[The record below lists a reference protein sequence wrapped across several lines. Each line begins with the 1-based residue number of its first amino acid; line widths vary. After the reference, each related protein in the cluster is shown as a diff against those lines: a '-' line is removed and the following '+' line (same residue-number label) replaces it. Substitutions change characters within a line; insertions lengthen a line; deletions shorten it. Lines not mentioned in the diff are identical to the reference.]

1 MIIENDSVLL
11 PEVELFEVPPWKRN
25 YMVQKRRC
33 KINAVPQG
41 PLLPPIKIV
50 LVQPLEK
57 DCLKKTEKRQSL
69 KKIEIS
75 PDFSTLVARNRDRPL
90 VSSLPPPPLP
100 EIPVVDQ
107 DAILREV
114 LSSESSLNSCTSS
127 ASSIVSELTLPSL
140 NDDDQSSLTE
150 IPLSG
155 GGYHQT
161 TRDTK
166 KEEKQRDEKERLFR
180 LFDQLL
186 SEINKAEEMSRLSRR
201 RSDNLLYSG
210 HYGTK
215 IERYHS
221 HCGFL
226 EKYIVEDEP
235 SRYTMEQLQKKS
247 PAEMERIV
255 HRLKLYL
262 KEAGSNLVSGLEERD
277 KLVTENQ
284 GLCDLITASLQAISA
299 KRSSCTTRVP
309 AQYSRHCTS
318 PQYFPV
324 VRVASLRRIS
334 YQTSVFKLIPWS
346 TCCTMRRRK
355 GEDTEVRF
363 SVSPGGGDTGFSEWA
378 KAMKMVARLPDGV
391 PSHFRKTLW
400 LSLAEKHLSSK
411 NISWPQV
418 ERSIFSDRLNP
429 DDQELSV
436 QIVKD
441 LHRTGCSLFCGTSG
455 QHNQA
460 VLKRVLLAYARWNKN
475 VGYCQGL
482 NMLAALILQVMQGC
496 QAATVKVMI
505 YLIEGVLPESYFA
518 DNLRGLSVDMAVF
531 RDLLSLKLPEL
542 SRHLDNLQQES
553 KDSGTSYEPP
563 LMDVFTMQWFL
574 TIFCNCLPQPTVLR
588 LWDLLFL
595 EGDSVL
601 IKAALVIWQSLAE
614 RMLSVRSADEFYSI
628 MAVLTREM
636 MEFGLMEANN
646 LIKNMDTLS
655 VPELSELRDRY
666 VYNISPWPVPA
677 KKGLR
682 IFYPHQHSGGLSEES
697 SGEARM
703 TPISNH
709 PDREK
714 IALDISALKK
724 QYWKLRER
732 QRQAHIILSAACR
745 SESYNSQATPALN
758 HLLLG
763 KSALKSVKGRPKKE
777 GETLHW
783 KDTKKPATS
792 TTPLAAATSLTPP
805 STEEDPEA
813 KPRRDS
819 SSSSSSSSSTELCD
833 SSESEAEEAA
843 KKRDDL
849 MRILKENS
857 EILGRFKN
865 TDQEE
870 PEDIKDIRRRYSV
883 DPFPGRGAS
892 KPREL
897 GVKLG
902 LYSQDS

>member
-1 MIIENDSVLL
+1 
-11 PEVELFEVPPWKRN
+11 
-25 YMVQKRRC
+25 
-33 KINAVPQG
+33 
-41 PLLPPIKIV
+41 
-50 LVQPLEK
+50 
-57 DCLKKTEKRQSL
+57 
-69 KKIEIS
+69 
-75 PDFSTLVARNRDRPL
+75 
-90 VSSLPPPPLP
+90 
-100 EIPVVDQ
+100 
-107 DAILREV
+107 
-114 LSSESSLNSCTSS
+114 
-127 ASSIVSELTLPSL
+127 
-140 NDDDQSSLTE
+140 
-150 IPLSG
+150 
-155 GGYHQT
+155 
-161 TRDTK
+161 
-166 KEEKQRDEKERLFR
+166 
-180 LFDQLL
+180 
-186 SEINKAEEMSRLSRR
+186 MSRLSRR

-247 PAEMERIV
+247 PAEMERIL

-299 KRSSCTTRVP
+299 KRS
-309 AQYSRHCTS
+309 
-318 PQYFPV
+318 
-324 VRVASLRRIS
+324 
-334 YQTSVFKLIPWS
+334 
-346 TCCTMRRRK
+346 
-355 GEDTEVRF
+355 EDTEVRF

>member
-1 MIIENDSVLL
+1 MFYVFLMNIENGSVLIPDL
-11 PEVELFEVPPWKRN
+11 EQYEVPPWKRH

-33 KINAVPQG
+33 KINAVPQR

-50 LVQPLEK
+50 LVQPREK
-57 DCLKKTEKRQSL
+57 ECPKKTERRQSL

-75 PDFSTLVARNRDRPL
+75 PDFSTLLARNRDRPL

-100 EIPVVDQ
+100 ELPVVDE
-107 DAILREV
+107 DAILRDA

-127 ASSIVSELTLPSL
+127 ASSVISEVAAPSL
-140 NDDDQSSLTE
+140 NDDEQNSLTE

-155 GGYHQT
+155 GINPRDYRQI
-161 TRDTK
+161 TRDPK

-186 SEINKAEEMSRLSRR
+186 SEIYTAEEMSRVSRR
-201 RSDNLLYSG
+201 RSDNLLYTGRSG
-210 HYGTK
+210 NK
-215 IERYHS
+215 VERYHS

-226 EKYIVEDEP
+226 ERYRVEEEP
-235 SRYTMEQLQKKS
+235 LRYSVELLQKKS
-247 PAEMERIV
+247 VPEIERIV
-255 HRLKLYL
+255 NRLNLHL
-262 KEAGSNLVSGLEERD
+262 KEAGDNLVSGLEERD
-277 KLVTENQ
+277 KLVIENQ

-299 KRSSCTTRVP
+299 KRS
-309 AQYSRHCTS
+309 
-318 PQYFPV
+318 
-324 VRVASLRRIS
+324 
-334 YQTSVFKLIPWS
+334 
-346 TCCTMRRRK
+346 
-355 GEDTEVRF
+355 EDTEMRF

-391 PSHFRKTLW
+391 PAHFRKTLW
-400 LSLAEKHLSSK
+400 LSLADKHLSSK

-482 NMLAALILQVMQGC
+482 NMLAALILQVMQGF
-496 QAATVKVMI
+496 QGETVKVMI

-574 TIFCNCLPQPTVLR
+574 TIFCNCLPQQTVLR

-646 LIKNMDTLS
+646 LIKILS
-655 VPELSELRDRY
+655 PTEPLQLGSFLASKR
-666 VYNISPWPVPA
+666 
-677 KKGLR
+677 
-682 IFYPHQHSGGLSEES
+682 
-697 SGEARM
+697 
-703 TPISNH
+703 
-709 PDREK
+709 REWK
-714 IALDISALKK
+714 ALK
-724 QYWKLRER
+724 
-732 QRQAHIILSAACR
+732 IISSR
-745 SESYNSQATPALN
+745 SRS
-758 HLLLG
+758 
-763 KSALKSVKGRPKKE
+763 KGE
-777 GETLHW
+777 
-783 KDTKKPATS
+783 
-792 TTPLAAATSLTPP
+792 
-805 STEEDPEA
+805 
-813 KPRRDS
+813 
-819 SSSSSSSSSTELCD
+819 
-833 SSESEAEEAA
+833 
-843 KKRDDL
+843 
-849 MRILKENS
+849 
-857 EILGRFKN
+857 
-865 TDQEE
+865 
-870 PEDIKDIRRRYSV
+870 
-883 DPFPGRGAS
+883 
-892 KPREL
+892 
-897 GVKLG
+897 
-902 LYSQDS
+902 